1 MENSTWLDRL
11 IELNKDFLWP
21 IRDRLT
27 LHKIDLATLVQ
38 LIEWVTPDD
47 LEILK
52 WLSVDEI
59 ARIEREM
66 WIMET
71 QLEAADKT
79 MRILDKT
86 LKDNE

>member
-38 LIEWVTPDD
+38 LIEWVTPED